1 MASEKQIAANRRNA
15 QKSTGPRTDAG
26 KARSRLNAVTHG
38 LNAHVETLPDEE
50 KAEFEQ
56 RVTAWSA
63 ALQPCTAYEEE
74 LVRRAVSLSW
84 RLDRADRAQA
94 ALIADS
100 VDEAAEAEIRQKRED
115 FEDAARRLLPDLA
128 PKDAPELPPAPR
140 RKIGEY
146 FYQID
151 DPDDPLVLVT
161 RLERNTLGCRWM
173 CDRWA
178 ELRAVIDTGKA
189 WSDAE
194 LTRALRL
201 LGHRPLDAADDD
213 GVLRIIAAN
222 FAVDQSR
229 PDPFSALWNGLDAR
243 ECTAYRGRLVGRRL
257 SRVRPESIEAAR
269 DFLLDTIDETTERLE
284 ALEAELIAR
293 EAGLAG
299 ARPLTHLFDDSA
311 EGRWL
316 RSRQRQYNH
325 AIARIMER
333 FRKARRRGQ
342 PMTADPPPRRRL
354 ARPKDPK
361 PITAMKPKPYISPS
375 DQWAAERWK
384 RGIRWR
390 KPVVPPWRSPGGRTV
405 YKHYPGYPAPPQ
417 LVRRRRKMSKK
428 RFYEGLQ
435 KFVVIFRWLGL
446 IPVLIALL
454 VLPEVV
460 PGLGGGRSPFD
471 TDSQRGIDER
481 IFTTEHTDHT
491 EKDPDEH
498 DARKDTAEVDARIA
512 ASSFRVIRVFRGS
525 ISVATSERRSGNPG
539 FDESHRPAWPSDSCS
554 FRVPAGWTPAK
565 TQNEANFGPVLRLVA
580 AAEPASGR
588 LRDRSRGPPMPQI
601 AALTAARPPPEACL
615 EVPP

>member
-15 QKSTGPRTDAG
+15 QKSTGPRTEAG

-38 LNAHVETLPDEE
+38 LNAHVETLPDDER
-50 KAEFEQ
+50 AEFEQ
-56 RVTAWSA
+56 RVTAWNA

-74 LVRRAVSLSW
+74 LVRRAVGFSW
-84 RLDRADRAQA
+84 RLDRADRVQA

-100 VDEAAEAEIRQKRED
+100 VDEAAEAEIRRKRED

-151 DPDDPLVLVT
+151 DPDDPLVLVM

-173 CDRWA
+173 GDRWA

-189 WSDAE
+189 WTDAE
-194 LTRALRL
+194 LTRVLRL
-201 LGHRPLDAADDD
+201 LGHRPLDAADDH

-222 FAVDQSR
+222 FTLDESR
-229 PDPFSALWNGLDAR
+229 PDPFSALWNGLNAR
-243 ECTAYRGRLVGRRL
+243 ECYAYRDRLIGRGLI
-257 SRVRPESIEAAR
+257 RVRPASIEAAR

-284 ALEAELIAR
+284 ALEAERIAH
-293 EAGLAG
+293 EAGLAE
-299 ARPLTHLFDDSA
+299 ARPLTHLFDDST

-316 RSRQRQYNH
+316 QSKQRQYNH

-333 FRKARRRGQ
+333 FRKARRQGQ

-361 PITAMKPKPYISPS
+361 PVKAMKPKPYISPS

-417 LVRRRRKMSKK
+417 LVRRRRKISKK
-428 RFYEGLQ
+428 RFYQGLQ
-435 KFVVIFRWLGL
+435 KFVVIFKWLGL

-454 VLPEVV
+454 VRPEVV
-460 PGLGGGRSPFD
+460 PGLGGGRRPFRA
-471 TDSQRGIDER
+471 DSQRGQDGR
-481 IFTTEHTDHT
+481 IFATDHT
-491 EKDPDEH
+491 EKGTDEDDAGKETND
-498 DARKDTAEVDARIA
+498 DARNP
-512 ASSFRVIRVFRGS
+512 ASSFRVIRVVRGS
-525 ISVATSERRSGNPG
+525 IPDSISDRRSGNNG
-539 FDESHRPAWPSDSCS
+539 FHESHESASPSDSCF
-554 FRVPAGWTPAK
+554 FRVLAGWTPAK
-565 TQNEANFGPVLRLVA
+565 TQNEANFGAVLRLVA
-580 AAEPASGR
+580 TAEPASGR
-588 LRDRSRGPPMPQI
+588 LRDRSRGPPKPQI
-601 AALTAARPPPEACL
+601 AALMAARPPPEACL
-615 EVPP
+615 AVPP